1 LVSKEL
7 EALRLAPRRAK
18 ALLHLATHP
27 YASNREIAAGIGIRS
42 DAQMSRLLA
51 RMQDLGLVIN
61 HAQPGD
67 HGGPNAWRL
76 TADGERLLAALIGAR
91 QPS

>member
-1 LVSKEL
+1 
-7 EALRLAPRRAK
+7 
-18 ALLHLATHP
+18 
-27 YASNREIAAGIGIRS
+27 
-42 DAQMSRLLA
+42 MSRLLA

-76 TADGERLLAALIGAR
+76 TADGERLLAALIGPR